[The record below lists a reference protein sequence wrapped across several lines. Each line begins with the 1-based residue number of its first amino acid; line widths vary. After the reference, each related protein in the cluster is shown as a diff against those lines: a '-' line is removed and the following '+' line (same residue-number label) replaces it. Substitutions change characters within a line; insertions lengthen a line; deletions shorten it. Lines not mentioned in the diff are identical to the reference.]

1 MLPGGGVLPGHMSEV
16 IFSTSILRIAAV
28 VLKPGAGLSDHEMF
42 STLVSELGVARI
54 VLARIGSVYDT
65 P

>member
-28 VLKPGAGLSDHEMF
+28 VLKPGAGLSDHETF
-42 STLVSELGVARI
+42 TTLVSELGVPGI
-54 VLARIGSVYDT
+54 VL
-65 P
+65 